1 MEGLERALEEIYAKL
16 GCRPDFKN
24 KMACSSAAG
33 GLKMVAIG
41 LVKNLT
47 AEAAK
52 RAALGAGARV
62 MKVFAHELSSLE
74 VQK

>member
-1 MEGLERALEEIYAKL
+1 
-16 GCRPDFKN
+16 
-24 KMACSSAAG
+24 MACSSAAG

-52 RAALGAGARV
+52 RAALGPVPGV

-74 VQK
+74 VQEIDPSTGYCPVSRGYGWR

>member
-1 MEGLERALEEIYAKL
+1 MLMKSLVEKL
-16 GCRPDFKN
+16 KGKEVNFVK
-24 KMACSSAAG
+24 KLACSSAAG

-41 LVKNLT
+41 LVPELT

-62 MKVFAHELSSLE
+62 LKGL
-74 VQK
+74 